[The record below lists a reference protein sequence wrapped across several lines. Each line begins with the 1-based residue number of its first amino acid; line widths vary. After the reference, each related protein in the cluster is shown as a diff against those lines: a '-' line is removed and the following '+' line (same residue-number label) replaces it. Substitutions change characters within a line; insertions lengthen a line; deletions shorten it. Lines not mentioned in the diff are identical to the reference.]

1 MKWGPGAGT
10 SLEGSRPA
18 ASGMNANENWA
29 DLSTVSSARER
40 GWSAVGELA
49 SRCRDLSCSELSSG
63 VAEMR
68 QSFLGA
74 EMQRPPAH
82 QLVTNFTN

>member
-1 MKWGPGAGT
+1 
-10 SLEGSRPA
+10 
-18 ASGMNANENWA
+18 MNANENWA

-74 EMQRPPAH
+74 EMQRPTAH
-82 QLVTNFTN
+82 QFVTNFTSCESSTLDPLSEFSDDLSR